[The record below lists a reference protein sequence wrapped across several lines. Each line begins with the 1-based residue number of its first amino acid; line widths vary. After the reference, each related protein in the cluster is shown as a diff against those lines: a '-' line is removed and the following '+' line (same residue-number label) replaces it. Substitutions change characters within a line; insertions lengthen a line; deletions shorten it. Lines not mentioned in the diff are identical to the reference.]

1 MTNQNWFPEAWNP
14 NPGDTITGFVV
25 KLGVADGGWGPYPV
39 VTLRTTQVP
48 QGEVD
53 VAVHAFHDML
63 QSELVDRQVQAGDQL
78 TITYLGKH
86 PEKNYHGYR
95 VAGTDRPFDWTQFG
109 ARGDT
114 PTQAHAPAASS
125 SPPGRQEQ
133 RAPAPATGD
142 SRGHVT
148 GQRATVP
155 PDVPVNQDDFEPPPQ
170 SHPADDDIPFL
181 HDGFPSWIERR
192 EHANR

>member
-1 MTNQNWFPEAWNP
+1 MTDQNWFPEAWNP

-95 VAGTDRPFDWTQFG
+95 VAGTDRPFNWAQFG
-109 ARGDT
+109 GAGIAPAAPDAAADPVQT
-114 PTQAHAPAASS
+114 PAPPTAPQAHAPAASS

-133 RAPAPATGD
+133 RAP
-142 SRGHVT
+142 
-148 GQRATVP
+148 VP
-155 PDVPVNQDDFEPPPQ
+155 PDVPVNTDDFEPVP
-170 SHPADDDIPFL
+170 SHPGDEDIPF
-181 HDGFPSWIERR
+181 
-192 EHANR
+192 

>member
-1 MTNQNWFPEAWNP
+1 MTDQNWFPEAWRP
-14 NPGDTITGFVV
+14 NPGDTITGYVV
-25 KLGVADGGWGPYPV
+25 KVAAADGDYGPYPV
-39 VTLRTTQVP
+39 VTVRTTQLP

-63 QSELVDRQVQAGDQL
+63 RSELADRQVQEGDQI

-86 PEKNYHGYR
+86 PEKDYYGYR
-95 VAGTDRPFDWTQFG
+95 VVGADKPFDWTQFG
-109 ARGDT
+109 AKGDT
-114 PTQAHAPAASS
+114 PTQAQAPAA

-133 RAPAPATGD
+133 RAAVQTQQAAR
-142 SRGHVT
+142 S
-148 GQRATVP
+148 
-155 PDVPVNQDDFEPPPQ
+155 PDVPVNRDDFEPPPQ
-170 SHPADDDIPFL
+170 HPGDEDIPFL